1 MIGGFWMNSYD
12 PRVKR
17 TRQLLT
23 DAMKKLL
30 LEEGYEAITIR
41 DIVKKAEVNRSTFYL
56 HFRDKQDIF
65 EQIQLDVLNELAETL
80 KYPTY
85 TYDSVFTAYK
95 REKKPMKTHVTM
107 LEHIQK
113 HASFYRKMLTEDA
126 FRKQMIVVIKSEV
139 LLFQNNVWEAT
150 FMAEGAIGIIRYWLE
165 NGMKESIDELSMR
178 LTQVILFPLG
188 DFRLFKGN

>member
-1 MIGGFWMNSYD
+1 MNAYD

-23 DAMKKLL
+23 EAMKKLM
-30 LEEGYEAITIR
+30 LEKSYEAVTIR
-41 DIVKKAEVNRSTFYL
+41 DIVKNAEVNRSTFYL

-65 EQIQLDVLNELAETL
+65 EQIQLDILNELAETL

-85 TYDSVFTAYK
+85 TYDSEVTAYK

-113 HASFYRKMLTEDA
+113 HASFYQRMLEVDE
-126 FRKQMIVVIKSEV
+126 FRKRAVYVIKAEV

-150 FMAEGAIGIIRYWLE
+150 FMAEGAVGIIQYWLE
-165 NGMKESIDELSMR
+165 NDMKESIEELSLW
-178 LTQVILFPLG
+178 LTRVILFPLG
-188 DFRLFKGN
+188 DFKLYKFT